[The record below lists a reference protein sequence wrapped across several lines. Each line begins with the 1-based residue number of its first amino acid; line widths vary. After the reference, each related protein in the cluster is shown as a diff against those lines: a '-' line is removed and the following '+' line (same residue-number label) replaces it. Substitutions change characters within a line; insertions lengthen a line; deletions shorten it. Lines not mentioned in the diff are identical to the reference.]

1 MAELADLRA
10 RIDTLD
16 AELVRVL
23 AERMEVCNQV
33 AARKAAASTSV
44 IQPDRVREVLA
55 TRRQWALDAALDP
68 DFVEQVMRVVLA
80 ETHRIEVAGARPE
93 PPPDKVAAPD
103 RIQSAIDTVATRI
116 DHVVVAVSD
125 LDAADRSLVER
136 YGLHTERV
144 GPHTVVATAG
154 GVALVLVDAD
164 AHPVVAEFLGRH
176 GPGVGHIA
184 IEVLNAEFT
193 RAALDAN
200 GTPLL
205 TDVVVD
211 EAGHEEFLAAS
222 DPISGL
228 QLAFISRTGHRL
240 GPNTGNL
247 AALLDALR

>member
-1 MAELADLRA
+1 MADLADLRA
-10 RIDTLD
+10 RIDELD
-16 AELVRVL
+16 SELVRIL
-23 AERMEVCNQV
+23 AERIAVCHEV
-33 AARKAAASTSV
+33 AARKAQTGASV
-44 IQPDRVREVLA
+44 IQPARVRDVLA
-55 TRRQWALDAALDP
+55 SRRQEAIDLGLDP

-80 ETHRIEVAGARPE
+80 ETHRIEVAGGRPE
-93 PPPDKVAAPD
+93 PPPDKVASPE

-125 LDAADRSLVER
+125 LDSAMASLAQR
-136 YGLHTERV
+136 FGLHTERV
-144 GPHTVVATAG
+144 SSHSAVATAG
-154 GVALVLVDAD
+154 GVALVLVDGD
-164 AHPVVAEFLGRH
+164 AHPAVAEFLKRH

-184 IEVLNAEFT
+184 VEVLNAELT

-222 DPISGL
+222 DPVSGL

-247 AALLDALR
+247 SALLDALA